1 MGRVTE
7 KVKFTNIF
15 EPSRSVEAE
24 ALIDTGATMVVL
36 PQDIVDSLRLKKMR
50 ETTVRYGNGKKETK
64 SVYGV
69 VTVGIKGREGTLE
82 VLAEPEGT
90 SPLIGQM
97 LLELLDLLVDPATRS
112 VIPNPR
118 SPDMPMVE
126 VL

>member
-7 KVKFTNIF
+7 NVRFTNF
-15 EPSRSVEAE
+15 LTGESVEVE
-24 ALIDTGATMVVL
+24 ALIDTGATMCVL
-36 PQDIVDSLRLKKMR
+36 PQDIVEGLGLKKMR
-50 ETTVRYGNGKKETK
+50 ESTVRYGNGKKETK
-64 SVYGV
+64 SIYGV
-69 VTVGIKGREGTLE
+69 VTIAIKGREGTLE

-90 SPLIGQM
+90 SPLIGQI
-97 LLELLDLLVDPATRS
+97 LLELLDLLVDPAARA